1 MRLTVAVLAILALA
15 IGASAQQT
23 GLYPSFPYCQCT
35 KTPSAYRLS
44 PTVTSTGAGTYCFT
58 LSANKVP
65 AGCTHKCCKADL
77 KKIEFNVNDACDVF
91 SPSLKATINGVRT
104 KVAPAINKAQ
114 NGPVGST
121 TLVLTQL
128 GLGLGNDGA
137 QVCITLG
144 LNKNGKGCT
153 TLEELCVPPA
163 GMPAGVCTAALF
175 DSQNDCCP
183 LSQANVPSPPP
194 PSPPPPSPP
203 PRCEV
208 CAYIALVDPE
218 NNAPFPYAFSADECD
233 SYAQT
238 LIDDITAQAGDA
250 GATIV
255 TPFAKVDCQERLIKV
270 CGEFFSNE
278 EGALIQD
285 WIGEQVSVWNDMV
298 TGGQCPAYLSGYSVV
313 TAVGGDGSDVNSLP
327 MSCLNAFKSTACAPE
342 TVDFPKC
349 QCTTKAFA
357 TPFAVKPMMSEMAG
371 PSKDTTSYCFE
382 LAVVAPANPGSA
394 CGKTST
400 VNKAEFFADDTKRRQ
415 IKSIGIKPAGAA
427 GYKWVAPSWGA
438 VGDQTLKVTLGWSTA
453 QAAGGRIC
461 LELYNTTS
469 LDDFCMGAAM
479 DTCWLNLFDTTRNC
493 CPLYTSSLV

>member
-1 MRLTVAVLAILALA
+1 MRLTGFALAVIGLLMPSFAARRA

-23 GLYPSFPYCQCT
+23 GLYTSFPYCQCT

-58 LSANKVP
+58 LSAKVP

-194 PSPPPPSPP
+194 PSPPPPDQ
-203 PRCEV
+203 CVEV
-208 CAYIALVDPE
+208 SDVIVA
-218 NNAPFPYAFSADECD
+218 
-233 SYAQT
+233 
-238 LIDDITAQAGDA
+238 DITAQAESV

-255 TPFAKVDCQERLIKV
+255 SDFALVSCQGQQIKV

-278 EGALIQD
+278 EGALLQ
-285 WIGEQVSVWNDMV
+285 GFVSEQVAIWRDLITMGS
-298 TGGQCPAYLSGYSVV
+298 CPAYLTGYTVV
-313 TAVGGDGSDVNSLP
+313 AAVGGDGTDVNNLP
-327 MSCLNAFKSTACAPE
+327 VTCLAAASSTACARE

-349 QCTTKAFA
+349 QCVTQPFS
-357 TPFAVKPMMSEMAG
+357 TPFAAKPVVTTMDG
-371 PSKDTTSYCFE
+371 PTKGTTAYCFE
-382 LAVVAPANPGSA
+382 TMLVTPNNPGSK
-394 CGKTST
+394 CGKTDMLL
-400 VNKAEFFADDTKRRQ
+400 KAEFYADDAKRRK
-415 IKSIGIKPAGAA
+415 ITNIGVKPAGGAM
-427 GYKWVAPSWGA
+427 KWQAPSWGA
-438 VGDQTLKVTLGWSTA
+438 VGEFTVKATPLNWSKA
-453 QAAGGRIC
+453 QADGGMLC
-461 LELYNTTS
+461 LVLTNDTT
-469 LDDFCMGAAM
+469 LNDFCMGNTEN
-479 DTCWLNLFDTTRNC
+479 TCWINLFDSTKNC
-493 CPLYTSSLV
+493 CPLYTSSL

>member
-1 MRLTVAVLAILALA
+1 MARARAYGVQGSGPSCRKRLATAHGPLTHHPFLDCNR
-15 IGASAQQT
+15 T
-23 GLYPSFPYCQCT
+23 
-35 KTPSAYRLS
+35 
-44 PTVTSTGAGTYCFT
+44 FT
-58 LSANKVP
+58 
-65 AGCTHKCCKADL
+65 
-77 KKIEFNVNDACDVF
+77 
-91 SPSLKATINGVRT
+91 R
-104 KVAPAINKAQ
+104 Q
-114 NGPVGST
+114 
-121 TLVLTQL
+121 
-128 GLGLGNDGA
+128 
-137 QVCITLG
+137 
-144 LNKNGKGCT
+144 
-153 TLEELCVPPA
+153 
-163 GMPAGVCTAALF
+163 
-175 DSQNDCCP
+175 
-183 LSQANVPSPPP
+183 
-194 PSPPPPSPP
+194 
-203 PRCEV
+203 
-208 CAYIALVDPE
+208 
-218 NNAPFPYAFSADECD
+218 
-233 SYAQT
+233 
-238 LIDDITAQAGDA
+238 
-250 GATIV
+250 
-255 TPFAKVDCQERLIKV
+255 
-270 CGEFFSNE
+270 
-278 EGALIQD
+278 
-285 WIGEQVSVWNDMV
+285 V

-479 DTCWLNLFDTTRNC
+479 DTCWWVGRGMRGARGGWGRGLGAGWAVRDG
-493 CPLYTSSLV
+493 